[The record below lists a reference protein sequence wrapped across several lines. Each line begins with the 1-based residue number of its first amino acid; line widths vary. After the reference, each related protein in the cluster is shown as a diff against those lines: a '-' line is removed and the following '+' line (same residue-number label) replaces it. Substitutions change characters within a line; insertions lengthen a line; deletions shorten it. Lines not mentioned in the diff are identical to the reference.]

1 LKVKE
6 DNMDFN
12 EIKKIVDR
20 DGKVVIL
27 DNQKAYIVSK
37 YALNEEKPVI
47 VEEKKSEGL
56 KLEDLPF

>member
-1 LKVKE
+1 
-6 DNMDFN
+6 MDFN

-27 DNQKAYIVSK
+27 DNQKAYVVSK
-37 YALNEEKPVI
+37 YALSEEKPVVI
-47 VEEKKSEGL
+47 EEDKNEGL

>member
-1 LKVKE
+1 MKVKE
-6 DNMDFN
+6 DSMDFN

-27 DNQKAYIVSK
+27 DNQKAYVVSK
-37 YALNEEKPVI
+37 YALSEEKPVVI
-47 VEEKKSEGL
+47 EEDKNEGL

>member
-1 LKVKE
+1 
-6 DNMDFN
+6 MDFN

>member
-6 DNMDFN
+6 DSMDFN

-27 DNQKAYIVSK
+27 DNQKAYVVSK
-37 YALNEEKPVI
+37 YALSEEKPVVI
-47 VEEKKSEGL
+47 EEDKNEGL

>member
-1 LKVKE
+1 MKVKE

-27 DNQKAYIVSK
+27 DNQKAYVVSK
-37 YALNEEKPVI
+37 YALSEEKPVVI
-47 VEEKKSEGL
+47 EEDKNEGL